1 MTMGNDQTPFALLY
15 RDTLCAAQAY
25 FRPDTRAN
33 RIAWLIFGGSMVLV
47 RGYCRACEGVAWLLR
62 GCCRHMWLLRC
73 CCVA

>member
-1 MTMGNDQTPFALLY
+1 MHSHMTMGNDQTPFALLY

-47 RGYCRACEGVAWLLR
+47 RGCCRVYRTGMLH
-62 GCCRHMWLLRC
+62 GCCGS
-73 CCVA
+73 VA